1 MTSDLLIKLERLPAP
16 ALLVGADNLIVFA
29 NWSAQ
34 ELLLDIDVTDMPIT
48 GFLRDWKNYSA
59 MEINPATMI
68 VEVLLKTGQSM
79 SMPAAFFTTNTV
91 RNLYPESCLCRAR
104 DARSRPIGSVE
115 NPGCRSDLR
124 IVANG

>member
-79 SMPAAFFTTNTV
+79 SMPAAFFMTI
-91 RNLYPESCLCRAR
+91 Y
-104 DARSRPIGSVE
+104 RSEPVSGVVLVPSAGSQIWAHWL
-115 NPGCRSDLR
+115 G
-124 IVANG
+124 